1 VTQPPLSGILV
12 ADFTRV
18 LAGPLC
24 TQLLADEGA
33 RVIKVEEP
41 VHGDETRNWGPPFL
55 GDVSTYFLSVNRGKE
70 SITLDLRSEEG
81 RRVARALIE
90 RADVVI
96 DNFLPAQRLA
106 LGIVELPERVIHC
119 SIGGFD
125 GDTGEA
131 NTPGYD
137 LLAQAASGW
146 MSITGDAA
154 GEPMKVGVA
163 LADVLTGHYAHGAIC
178 AALFA
183 RERTGRGARL
193 EISLFSAA
201 LASLVNVAQGSLA
214 TGREAR
220 RYGNEHPSIV
230 PYQLFHAA
238 DRTFAIGGGTD
249 RHFRMLCERVIERP
263 ELATDVRFATNS
275 ARIAHRQV
283 LGTLL
288 DGVFRTQPAEFW
300 VARCRGASIPASVVQ
315 GVLEALRTE
324 AARPLIGTLEH
335 RDAGVYETMR
345 NPVRFDG
352 ERLPLGAAPP
362 RLGEHTEAIV
372 RELGMS
378 LRGSNRSSDDARGG
392 GEATSA
398 PAVPA
403 SDPNTPGS
411 AGPGS
416 RGR

>member
-1 VTQPPLSGILV
+1 VTPPPLSGILV

-41 VHGDETRNWGPPFL
+41 AHGDETRRWGPPFL

-70 SITLDLRSEEG
+70 SLALDLRSEEG
-81 RRVARALIE
+81 QRIARALIE

-96 DNFLPAQRLA
+96 DNFLPAQRST
-106 LGIVELPERVIHC
+106 LGLVELPERVIHC

-125 GDTGEA
+125 GDTSEA

-178 AALFA
+178 AALYA
-183 RERTGRGARL
+183 REKTGRGARL

-201 LASLVNVAQGSLA
+201 LASLVNVAQNALA
-214 TGREAR
+214 TGREAQ
-220 RYGNEHPSIV
+220 RYGNAHPSIV

-238 DRTFAIGGGTD
+238 DRAFAIGGGTD

-263 ELATDVRFATNS
+263 ELASEERFATNG
-275 ARIAHRQV
+275 ARVAHRDTLV
-283 LGTLL
+283 ALL
-288 DGVFRTQPAEFW
+288 DGIFRTQPAEHW
-300 VARCRGASIPASVVQ
+300 VMRCRAASIPASLVQ
-315 GVLEALRTE
+315 GVLEALRSD
-324 AARPLIGTLEH
+324 AAKPLVGTLH
-335 RDAGVYETMR
+335 HPDLGAYETVR
-345 NPVRFDG
+345 HPVRFDG
-352 ERLPLGAAPP
+352 ERLPLRDAPP
-362 RLGEHTEAIV
+362 RLGEHSDAIV
-372 RELGMS
+372 RELT
-378 LRGSNRSSDDARGG
+378 SDPS
-392 GEATSA
+392 T
-398 PAVPA
+398 PA
-403 SDPNTPGS
+403 S
-411 AGPGS
+411 AG
-416 RGR
+416 RGNRER